1 MAPNVFAS
9 ILAPWSSRCHR
20 PREFSPTPTQ
30 GVRDPRSGESA
41 HRCSWEGQGWQHCL
55 CLVQHVVISSLPYR
69 ELGSSNTTVSLR
81 QTFVTLEVRLISYWR
96 LLILLLIGKV

>member
-1 MAPNVFAS
+1 MSLQAS
-9 ILAPWSSRCHR
+9 LLPGAADVTGPENSVPPRPKESGILAVESQ
-20 PREFSPTPTQ
+20 PTDAA
-30 GVRDPRSGESA
+30 GKVKVGS
-41 HRCSWEGQGWQHCL
+41 HCL